1 MKFIKKYDWM
11 FRRMLASI
19 PVSDIARK
27 TFKDW
32 WKQLGQIVDANLELA
47 LTEADKQFEK
57 EIKELQKRN
66 DNLQKLYSI
75 EHKLKKPSIR
85 ESQAVEKMSEIATE
99 LANTYLTIS
108 ELKQQLKDK
117 HFIEK
122 KKLIEED

>member
-1 MKFIKKYDWM
+1 
-11 FRRMLASI
+11 MLASI